1 MRKKIRGIRKY
12 CTSPAQEDD
21 GLPLE
26 DDELVGVLSLKLVDE
41 FDEVAVTMLAKV
53 LGYNLRQLILRLD
66 VVDANLVI
74 LHQLLL
80 HKEISQR
87 DVLCART
94 VDAVAGD
101 MQCRRAAYVQRH
113 AAEALAKAQ
122 LQHHVGARHRFLR
135 CQSYRHEF
143 CLHSGLYGG
152 LLQSNLEADL
162 GVGQHHDV

>member
-26 DDELVGVLSLKLVDE
+26 DDELVGVLSLKLVDK
-41 FDEVAVTMLAKV
+41 FDEVAVMMLAKV
-53 LGYNLRQLILRLD
+53 LGYNVRQLILRLD
-66 VVDANLVI
+66 IVDANLVI
-74 LHQLLL
+74 LHQLL

-101 MQCRRAAYVQRH
+101 MQCRRAADVQRH

-122 LQHHVGARHRFLR
+122 L
-135 CQSYRHEF
+135 
-143 CLHSGLYGG
+143 
-152 LLQSNLEADL
+152 
-162 GVGQHHDV
+162 

>member
-53 LGYNLRQLILRLD
+53 LGYNVRQLILRLD
-66 VVDANLVI
+66 IVDANLVI
-74 LHQLLL
+74 LHQLL

-101 MQCRRAAYVQRH
+101 MQCRRAADVQRH

-122 LQHHVGARHRFLR
+122 L
-135 CQSYRHEF
+135 
-143 CLHSGLYGG
+143 
-152 LLQSNLEADL
+152 
-162 GVGQHHDV
+162 